1 MAVLEVIKSVGPGQP
16 RLLGPVARALSYIIS
31 FLTAVLFLAIA
42 FGLYVE
48 QFMAL
53 YLFLGA
59 ILSLAF
65 IHQTG
70 NIYRPRSTTIFSAVL
85 VVLSIGCCGYMI
97 FSHQR
102 LSERLP
108 VLDPLTS
115 MDIGVSILLMA
126 LVLEATRRCIG
137 FTLVLLVMAF
147 LGYALIGDKIDGPF
161 AHRGMSIPEMVD
173 HLVFTP
179 NGLFGPALEVAAF
192 LVFVFVVFG
201 ALFDRFGGG
210 DFFYQLAK
218 GLVGNKI
225 GGTAKVS
232 VVSSALYGSVSG
244 SPTADVVTTGSFT
257 IPLMVKT
264 GYTKVRASA
273 VEAAASTGGSL
284 LPPVMGSA
292 AFLMSDFTGIAYSQ
306 IVIAAIIPAFFYFF
320 CVYMSVH
327 NHAVR
332 YNLTPMGDEAT
343 ETITPLRS
351 VFLYQWPYFIPLITI
366 AWAVLALNRPSFA
379 GALACLAIVP
389 VMLWR
394 TRPITELPK
403 ELSLGLCSG
412 VERIVT
418 VGVACAVAG
427 LVIGTLSM
435 TDLTGKISSSMFALA
450 SGSYFLTV
458 MTAVVVIIILGM
470 GMPVPAVY
478 ALSAVLAAP
487 ALIALGADVL
497 SAHMF
502 IVYFAAM
509 SAITPPVAVAA
520 FAAASISGSN
530 PMSIA
535 FMACRIGMV
544 AFIIPLLFLQTPA
557 LLMSGDY
564 FDIAKSFSVT
574 LIACYALAGVNEGYL
589 HGPLTTFKK
598 AAFIAGILLALVG
611 SGLVSLLGCVLLVGV
626 ILFQKITNPA
636 LTSKSKLSSKGT

>member
-1 MAVLEVIKSVGPGQP
+1 MGVQAVLKYVGPGLP
-16 RLLGPVARALSYIIS
+16 RKLGPVARSVSLSIS
-31 FLTAVLFLAIA
+31 FLTAILFLSIA
-42 FGLYVE
+42 AGVYVE
-48 QFMAL
+48 QSIAL
-53 YLFLGA
+53 YLFLAA

-65 IHQTG
+65 LHITG
-70 NIYRPRSTTIFSAVL
+70 NSLRETR
-85 VVLSIGCCGYMI
+85 LSLTGGLLTALSLLCCGYMI

-115 MDIGVSILLMA
+115 MDIGVAILLML

-137 FTLVLLVMAF
+137 VTLVLLVGAF
-147 LGYALIGDKIDGPF
+147 LGYGFVGDKLQGAF

-201 ALFDRFGGG
+201 ALFDKFGGG
-210 DFFYQLAK
+210 DFFYQLSK
-218 GLVGNKI
+218 GLVGKKI
-225 GGTAKVS
+225 GGTAKVA

-264 GYTKVRASA
+264 GYTRVRASA
-273 VEAAASTGGSL
+273 VEAAASTGGSI

-292 AFLMSDFTGIAYSQ
+292 AFLMSDFTGIPYSD
-306 IVIAAIIPAFFYFF
+306 IVVAAILPAFFYYF
-320 CVYMSVH
+320 CVYFSVH
-327 NHAVR
+327 NHAAKH
-332 YNLTPMGDEAT
+332 NLMPAADEPDTRIAT
-343 ETITPLRS
+343 VLREH
-351 VFLYQWPYFIPLITI
+351 WPYLLPLITI
-366 AWAVLALNRPSFA
+366 GWAVLVLSRPAFA

-389 VMLWR
+389 VMLWK
-394 TRPITELPK
+394 TRPIRALPK
-403 ELSLGLCSG
+403 QLSLGLCEG

-435 TDLTGKISSSMFALA
+435 TDLTGKISSTMFTLA
-450 SGSYFLTV
+450 SGSHLLTV
-458 MTAVVVIIILGM
+458 ITAVIVIIVLGM

-487 ALIALGADVL
+487 ALVALGAEVI
-497 SAHMF
+497 SAHLF
-502 IVYFAAM
+502 IVYFAAI

-520 FAAASISGSN
+520 FAAASISGAN

-535 FMACRIGMV
+535 VTACRIGIV
-544 AFIIPLLFLQTPA
+544 AFIIPLLFLGTPSLLLSGSYLAIGQNFVVTA
-557 LLMSGDY
+557 L
-564 FDIAKSFSVT
+564 
-574 LIACYALAGVNEGYL
+574 ACYALAGVTEGYL
-589 HGPLTTFKK
+589 KGELTATKK
-598 AAFIAGILLALVG
+598 LLLIAGIVMALTT
-611 SGLVSLLGCVLLVGV
+611 SGPFSALGCAILVAV
-626 ILFQKITNPA
+626 ILLQRQTYSIKLKQKKP
-636 LTSKSKLSSKGT
+636 SE